1 MNKYLDLLITVTSL
15 SKSVH
20 LAAEY
25 KLLSFHRNAILI
37 IQLWLSYMFINA
49 RNNSQQL
56 ATTHTTGCAN
66 GRNM

>member
-37 IQLWLSYMFINA
+37 IQLCLSYMYINA
-49 RNNSQQL
+49 RNNS
-56 ATTHTTGCAN
+56 
-66 GRNM
+66 